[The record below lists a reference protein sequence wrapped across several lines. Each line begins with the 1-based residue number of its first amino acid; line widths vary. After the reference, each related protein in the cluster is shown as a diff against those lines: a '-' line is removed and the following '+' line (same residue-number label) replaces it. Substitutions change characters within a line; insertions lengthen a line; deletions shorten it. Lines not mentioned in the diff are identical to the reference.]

1 MVILSSTAACVWRV
15 GVVIYVVTAVFRGS
29 ICVCLG
35 CVCLGLVT
43 YRV

>member
-1 MVILSSTAACVWRV
+1 MVMLSSTVVCVWRV

-29 ICVCLG
+29 ICGVSRVCMLR
-35 CVCLGLVT
+35 LVM

>member
-1 MVILSSTAACVWRV
+1 MVMLSSTAACVWRV

-29 ICVCLG
+29 ICVSR
-35 CVCLGLVT
+35 VCMLRLVT